1 MGGPYN
7 EQCDEWHESPCI
19 LGEDQEEMALLWAQL
34 DAGIAVE
41 ELAGRLQASSPRIRF
56 VPQRKAIQ
64 FEGCNGLIIANIPL
78 MDAHAA
84 ALHTRLLATGRNV
97 RGSAASEWLGPR
109 LET

>member
-1 MGGPYN
+1 M
-7 EQCDEWHESPCI
+7 
-19 LGEDQEEMALLWAQL
+19 LWAQL
-34 DAGIAVE
+34 AAGIAVE

-78 MDAHAA
+78 TDAHAA
-84 ALHTRLLATGRNV
+84 ALYTRLLTTGRNV